1 VTQNDQISVGSITK
15 SVAAVGRDAQATL
28 TQIETQNIYNGNEI
42 EELDIR
48 CIQCYLEQAKQPL
61 ALPDGASEAIKT
73 LFWLDFYTH
82 KLGEI
87 NVERDN
93 LWRSAKKQLDQQRDF
108 GHNQRLIILAEAGMG
123 KTPALAYLQR
133 WQAESSLES
142 AYHHK
147 ELLPTEYSFAIP
159 ILIDLAD
166 LLYNDVEL
174 IDLVRDAF
182 NHGLNQAEMDRN
194 SGQPSGEKLE
204 PINSAQAA
212 GLIQNYFCLFLLDG
226 LDMLIAG
233 NNKQAIQKIRRFMD
247 LHKQDQFI
255 ISCRTANYHQ
265 QLGPLDILMLDD
277 LNEEELKTVLGPT
290 RYGTLN
296 RTLRQLARNRAL
308 LEVILKLDYKAACLV
323 SKGQL
328 FQSLIS
334 LDLAERGKNELEIDA
349 DMAEELLEQLAYSM
363 LVENVQR
370 YNEPQVMW
378 VVKKYLQE
386 WDEPYSWRKVVSEL
400 RKIGILQ
407 RDGDRHWK
415 FVKRTHAAYF
425 TAAAIAQQPG
435 VRLEP
440 ILSRVNDPAL
450 LEMLE
455 LLTGLLRNPSRF
467 FEALLKKK
475 YVLLAAHCVQFTC
488 KPLEPAIMERLIQD
502 LIKRIDSEHT
512 DDRQEIVLRLG
523 GRSGSVLIKI
533 RRLTGRG

>member
-1 VTQNDQISVGSITK
+1 
-15 SVAAVGRDAQATL
+15 
-28 TQIETQNIYNGNEI
+28 
-42 EELDIR
+42 
-48 CIQCYLEQAKQPL
+48 
-61 ALPDGASEAIKT
+61 
-73 LFWLDFYTH
+73 
-82 KLGEI
+82 
-87 NVERDN
+87 
-93 LWRSAKKQLDQQRDF
+93 
-108 GHNQRLIILAEAGMG
+108 MG

-425 TAAAIAQQPG
+425 TAAAIAQQPK
-435 VRLEP
+435 
-440 ILSRVNDPAL
+440 S
-450 LEMLE
+450 
-455 LLTGLLRNPSRF
+455 
-467 FEALLKKK
+467 
-475 YVLLAAHCVQFTC
+475 
-488 KPLEPAIMERLIQD
+488 
-502 LIKRIDSEHT
+502 
-512 DDRQEIVLRLG
+512 
-523 GRSGSVLIKI
+523 IKI
-533 RRLTGRG
+533 F